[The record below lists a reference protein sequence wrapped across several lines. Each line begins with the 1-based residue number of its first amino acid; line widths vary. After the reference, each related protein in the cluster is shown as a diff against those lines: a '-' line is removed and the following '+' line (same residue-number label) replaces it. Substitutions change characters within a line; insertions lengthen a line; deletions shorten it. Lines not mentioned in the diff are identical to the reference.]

1 MILVDTSVWVD
12 LLRKRRT
19 ESAARLR
26 SLLDEQRRLAVT
38 PVILQESLQG
48 AADEREFSLLDEYFS
63 SQSMLLPQ
71 DPLDTHRRAARLY
84 FACRRRGFTPRS
96 TVDCLIAQI
105 ALDHGVALLHDDR
118 DFEKIAKVA
127 PNLEFA

>member
-12 LLRKRRT
+12 LFRERRT
-19 ESAARLR
+19 KSAVRLR
-26 SLLDEQRRLAVT
+26 GLLDEQRRLAVT
-38 PVILQESLQG
+38 PVILQEILQG

-63 SQSMLLPQ
+63 SQSMLLLQ

-84 FACRRRGFTPRS
+84 FDCRHRGFTPRS

-118 DFEKIAKVA
+118 DFEQIARVA
-127 PNLEFA
+127 PTLEFA